1 MSKESSQSRNPV
13 SSLGDFRLD
22 RRSLVKSAAAGTSL
36 FLMSMGL
43 PAGTTL
49 AAQSTG
55 EPPADAA
62 PKEEQVFRIASD
74 PAIAKTMNF
83 YEAVYQRP
91 GIADLFSESLVRLT
105 KDFEIVPGAALKW
118 SSSKDG
124 KTWTFELDPNLVWS
138 DGNPLTAKDY
148 VRTFQYAAD
157 PQHAWDFTWFWS
169 GDIVNFTEATAG
181 KAKLTDIGVKEGANP
196 HELIFEMVNPA
207 PYLAA
212 KLLYSWPISDAA
224 LTKHGAFYNSKP
236 ETSVTC
242 GPFKLDKWTLDQEI
256 VFTRWDGYKGK
267 LNIPFQTIINKF
279 AAPAQSYTIYDA
291 GEIDYM
297 ADPAPAELKLMEA
310 DPSKKDEIF
319 QGVADFAC
327 LYFFFDVTKAP
338 FDNLKVR
345 QAFSHVVDRDTMQ
358 KQIWGRQ
365 AKPAPSFLAPGFPA
379 SNTEGL
385 KDIQKFDPALGK
397 QLLSEAGFPDGK
409 GFPKLTLTVRG
420 GGTPV
425 EVATTQAYGAALK
438 QYLNLNVELQT
449 IDRQAF
455 YADLNAKPTKILF
468 GWVSYGMDY
477 FDPSNMLGVWLS
489 GGRHSYSSP
498 EYDKKVKEATTFLG
512 PADQRIK
519 MFQDAER
526 ILVSDVPAVFTYF
539 ITTIQ
544 FMKPYVRGDALT
556 ADKNKIA
563 AIHFPGFST
572 ADTVLEGLY
581 VTKDAPKGRN

>member
-1 MSKESSQSRNPV
+1 MSTESSHPLKPV
-13 SSLGDFRLD
+13 SSLGETRLD
-22 RRSLVKSAAAGTSL
+22 RRTLMKSAAAGTSL

-55 EPPADAA
+55 ELPADAA

-74 PAIAKTMNF
+74 PSIAKTMNF

-91 GIADLFSESLVRLT
+91 GVADLFSESLVRLT

-124 KTWTFELDPNLVWS
+124 KTWTFELDPDIVWS

-157 PQHAWDFTWFWS
+157 PEHAWDFTWFWS
-169 GDIVNFTEATAG
+169 GDIVNFTEATEG
-181 KAKLTDIGVKEGANP
+181 KAKLEEIGVKQGANP

-224 LTKHGAFYNSKP
+224 LTKYGAFYNSKP

-256 VFTRWDGYKGK
+256 VMSKWDGYKGK

-297 ADPAPAELKLMEA
+297 SDPAPAELKLMEA
-310 DPSKKDEIF
+310 DPSKKGEIF

-345 QAFSHVVDRDTMQ
+345 QAFSHVIDRDTMQ

-379 SNTEGL
+379 SDTEGL
-385 KDIQKFDPALGK
+385 KDIQKFDPDLGK

-409 GFPKLTLTVRG
+409 GFPKLTMTVRG

-438 QYLNLNVELQT
+438 QYLNIDCELQT

-477 FDPSNMLGVWLS
+477 FDPSNMLGVWLT
-489 GGRHSYSSP
+489 GGRHSWSNP
-498 EYDKKVKEATTFLG
+498 AYDKKVKEATTFLG
-512 PADQRIK
+512 PAAQRIK

-526 ILVSDVPAVFTYF
+526 ILVSDVPAVFAYF

-544 FMKPYVRGDALT
+544 FMKPYVKGDALT
-556 ADKNKIA
+556 ADKNGIA

-581 VTKDAPKGRN
+581 VTKDAPKGRS